1 MIIKANS
8 APELRY
14 TPNGKAVLTI
24 RFGIRAADKSG
35 WMDGECAVWESEAEQ
50 LAELEPN
57 KGAEFN
63 VKLKYLQYRTYKGK
77 DGSTKTIVQLVHD
90 GVEPVMAGETRRAI
104 KAEKSIEEEFPDLP
118 V

>member
-77 DGSTKTIVQLVHD
+77 DGIKTVIQLVHD
-90 GVEPVMAGETRRAI
+90 GVEPVVAGGTKRAI
-104 KAEKSIEEEFPDLP
+104 KADIEEEFPDFP